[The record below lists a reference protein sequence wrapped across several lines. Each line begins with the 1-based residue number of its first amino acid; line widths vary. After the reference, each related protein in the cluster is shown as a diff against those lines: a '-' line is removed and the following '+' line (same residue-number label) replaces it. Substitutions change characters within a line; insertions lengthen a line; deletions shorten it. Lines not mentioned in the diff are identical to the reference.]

1 MRIHINITVNRAV
14 QILLLYMFFAIL
26 SISFFVP
33 IFAVFITGFI
43 EGATLRTVGFALAI
57 YAVAKSVLQ
66 IPIARLLDRTKG
78 EKDDFYVLLVGAAVA
93 VIYPFALL
101 AVSKIWHIYLLEM
114 FAGIGDAFLM
124 AAYYSLFA
132 RHVDKGSEGFEWSLF
147 SVGGMTISGAI
158 GTAIGG
164 VLADAYGFRILFL
177 AAGIINL
184 IFSFVLFY
192 LYPMLD
198 GQRPVAMPPFSP
210 IPKNPTTKP

>member
-1 MRIHINITVNRAV
+1 MRIQINITVNRAV

-26 SISFFVP
+26 SISFFIP
-33 IFAVFITGFI
+33 IFAVFVTDFI
-43 EGATLRTVGFALAI
+43 EGATLSTVGFALAL
-57 YAVAKSVLQ
+57 YAIAKSILQ
-66 IPIARLLDRTKG
+66 IPLARFLDRTKG
-78 EKDDFYVLLVGAAVA
+78 EKDDFYVLITGAAVA

-101 AVSKIWHIYLLEM
+101 AVSKIWHLYFLEIL
-114 FAGIGDAFLM
+114 AGTGDAFLM

-147 SVGGMTISGAI
+147 SVGGMTISSAI

-164 VLADAYGFRILFL
+164 VLADAYGFRPLFL

-198 GQRPVAMPPFSP
+198 GQRPVSMPPFSP
-210 IPKNPTTKP
+210 IPKNPTTKN

>member
-124 AAYYSLFA
+124 AAYY
-132 RHVDKGSEGFEWSLF
+132 VDKGSEGFEWSLF
-147 SVGGMTISGAI
+147 SVGGMTISSAV

-164 VLADAYGFRILFL
+164 ILADAYGFRLLFL
-177 AAGIINL
+177 TAGIVNL

-198 GQRPVAMPPFSP
+198 GQRPAALPPFSP
-210 IPKNPTTKP
+210 IPKNPTTKS